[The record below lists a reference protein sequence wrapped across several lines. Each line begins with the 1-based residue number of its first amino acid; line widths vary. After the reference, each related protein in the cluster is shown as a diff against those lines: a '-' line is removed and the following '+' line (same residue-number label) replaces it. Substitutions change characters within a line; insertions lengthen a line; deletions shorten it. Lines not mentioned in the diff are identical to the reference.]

1 MATIGLTALITLRLT
16 AYFVSLG
23 CDDVRG
29 GRLRRARSLP
39 DSWEE
44 EAKGPG
50 ISHRIADA
58 LTKTHVPTKDNAG
71 AIQDEAAA
79 DPSPPFGSMLQ
90 GPVLWQNT
98 FMSEPCPYEAQG
110 QESEGDRQEGA

>member
-1 MATIGLTALITLRLT
+1 M
-16 AYFVSLG
+16 SLG
-23 CDDVRG
+23 CDDFRG
-29 GRLRRARSLP
+29 GRPRRARSLP

-50 ISHRIADA
+50 ISHRIVDA

-90 GPVLWQNT
+90 GLVLWQNT
-98 FMSEPCPYEAQG
+98 FISEAQG